1 MRTRSLCVRALL
13 FAAALTVGPRPATL
27 SGQNQTS
34 VGVSMRLDVDASEA
48 PMKILHATMSMP
60 AKSGTM
66 SLFYPK
72 WIPGEHGPTGPITDL
87 AGLKITAGDKSLAWR
102 RDDIDMYAFHVEV
115 PVGADALDVT
125 LD

>member
-72 WIPGEHGPTGPITDL
+72 WIPGEHMPSGPIANLT
-87 AGLKITAGDKSLAWR
+87 GLHVFADDVEINWR
-102 RDDIDMYAFHVEV
+102 RDLPASK
-115 PVGADALDVT
+115 A
-125 LD
+125 